1 MYIHIYMYTYIYRVY
16 ARART
21 HTHTHTHTQN
31 TGRWS
36 ACTWSSTRK
45 WARWRMAK
53 VSHPKRLC
61 LVSLFRL
68 VTDFWDGEG
77 FTPLTLAAAR
87 GSLHMFNHLIS
98 KLMVTVCVCVC
109 VCVRVM
115 CVRCVCVC
123 ACVCECVWCVCV
135 CVCVCVCSIYVCV
148 CMYVCVCVYTH
159 THTHTQMWCYGPV
172 ICRKIFLDAN
182 SGGAGV
188 DVALDAHHH
197 DSKGQTTSKSVL
209 DVIVENRR
217 LNPKP

>member
-16 ARART
+16 ARARTHT

-159 THTHTQMWCYGPV
+159 THTHTHRCGVMGQSSAARY
-172 ICRKIFLDAN
+172 FLMQIAAGRGWTWH
-182 SGGAGV
+182 STHTIMTAKGRQHPSLSWTSSSKTGA
-188 DVALDAHHH
+188 
-197 DSKGQTTSKSVL
+197 
-209 DVIVENRR
+209 
-217 LNPKP
+217 